1 VKKER
6 GVKSRMPKIRRLM
19 IRSAYAFLFLGICLG
34 AAMLIHKA
42 YPLHYTL
49 WLLLPNHIEMLIFCW
64 IIQVTLGTAY
74 SILPGFLKAH
84 QRGPT
89 VPAYLMVVSLN
100 SGILLTITGHII
112 GTGVPVQLVGRSLEL
127 VAVILFISLHWGR
140 IITYRS

>member
-1 VKKER
+1 
-6 GVKSRMPKIRRLM
+6 MPKISRLM
-19 IRSAYAFLFLGICLG
+19 IRFSYAFLFLGICLG

-42 YPLHYTL
+42 YPLHHTL
-49 WLLLPNHIEMLIFCW
+49 WRLLPIHIEMLIFGW
-64 IIQVTLGTAY
+64 IIQFTLGTAY
-74 SILPGFLKAH
+74 WILPRFLKAP

-140 IITYRS
+140 IITYRSK